1 VVAYIEAPAGWGPRQ
16 MMIGHLERTL
26 GYRVTMVG
34 AGEIWKLYLSDVSA

>member
-1 VVAYIEAPAGWGPRQ
+1 MVAYVEAPAGWAPRQ
-16 MMIGHLERTL
+16 ILLTRLEREL